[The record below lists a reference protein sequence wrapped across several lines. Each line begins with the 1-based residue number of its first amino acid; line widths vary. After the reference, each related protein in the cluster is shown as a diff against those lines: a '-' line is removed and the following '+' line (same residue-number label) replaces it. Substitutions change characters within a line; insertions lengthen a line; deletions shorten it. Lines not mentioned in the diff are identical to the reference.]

1 MPIKAD
7 TIMGFRARIKVIVME
22 ILDELGLIKPAKKS
36 TPKPPPDPK
45 KIMNPKVKGKAKKVA
60 SILLVFGL
68 ASFMLCGNSFALLRP
83 RNMDQ
88 VTTST
93 WTFQNVNIATGLTV
107 AAVTISGGTVNDS
120 VIGGSTPAAI
130 TGTTITGSTFTDQ
143 SMSVTAGVFS
153 GIADLGAVTTADINA
168 GTFDGVVGGTAPAA
182 GDFTVIDIDQ
192 TPTANAYTDAILS
205 TWEAGAD
212 MAAGGSN
219 GIYAISKPIEDVQ
232 NAYSIRGRTDLRE
245 ATADVS
251 VNQTHTIDG
260 LINLNET
267 YYYFVDD
274 NMSIFGGAVHGN
286 AAGGI
291 GGTGTGA
298 LGGAT
303 LNVMFGMWG
312 PTATADVD
320 VETNFIKMISHAATT
335 VDYGL
340 NIESSSDMEAGILLN
355 SHSSNSPATMDVGL
369 EMISAANKMVYG
381 IDMSEASF
389 TTGDIRVDGA
399 QVITSGAWSLNSEVY
414 AGVPG
419 TLPVGSMAIGT
430 GKVYIK
436 LTNNGNEGDWQY
448 IDTTDD

>member
-1 MPIKAD
+1 MRKVLALIAVIALITASVVYGAAD
-7 TIMGFRARIKVIVME
+7 ENFIGPTITKNKINVRGDIRAGDDLIVV
-22 ILDELGLIKPAKKS
+22 D
-36 TPKPPPDPK
+36 D
-45 KIMNPKVKGKAKKVA
+45 A
-60 SILLVFGL
+60 SIGDDL
-68 ASFMLCGNSFALLRP
+68 AVGGDVTVEGTITVTQTTDGPGYSN
-83 RNMDQ
+83 DI
-88 VTTST
+88 VTT
-93 WTFQNVNIATGLTV
+93 WT
-107 AAVTISGGTVNDS
+107 SGT
-120 VIGGSTPAAI
+120 
-130 TGTTITGSTFTDQ
+130 
-143 SMSVTAGVFS
+143 
-153 GIADLGAVTTADINA
+153 
-168 GTFDGVVGGTAPAA
+168 
-182 GDFTVIDIDQ
+182 
-192 TPTANAYTDAILS
+192 
-205 TWEAGAD
+205 D

-219 GIYAISKPIEDVQ
+219 GIYAISNVTEDVQ
-232 NAYSIRGRTDLRE
+232 NAYALRGRTDLRA

-267 YYYFVDD
+267 YYYYVDD
-274 NMSIFGGAVHGN
+274 NMSVIGGAVHGN

-291 GGTGTGA
+291 GGQGTGA

-320 VETNFIKMISHAATT
+320 VETNLIKVISHASTT

-340 NIESSSDMEAGILLN
+340 NIETSSDMEAGILLN

-369 EMISAANKMVYG
+369 EMISAAGKMIYG
-381 IDMSEASF
+381 IDMSAASF
-389 TTGDIRVDGA
+389 TTGDIRVDGE